1 MGGTGVARYF
11 ARHGGRGVARV
22 VLVGTITPCLMK
34 RPDNVDGIDPAT
46 LAAGADLLARDFPA
60 WIAANTKPFFTPE
73 TSVAMVTWGQAMMMS
88 TSLLAAAQLAQPN
101 FTTDFRS
108 DGRHINVPTRSAERR
123 VGKGWVS
130 TCRSGGA
137 QKHTTTTTKHQ

>member
-1 MGGTGVARYF
+1 
-11 ARHGGRGVARV
+11 
-22 VLVGTITPCLMK
+22 MK

-73 TSVAMVTWGQAMMMS
+73 TSAAMVTWGQAMMMS
-88 TSLLAAAQLAQPN
+88 TSLLAAAPLAQAN

-108 DGRHINVPTRSAERR
+108 DLRPIHVHTRIIHGDRDASAPPALPARAPPA
-123 VGKGWVS
+123 VH
-130 TCRSGGA
+130 A
-137 QKHTTTTTKHQ
+137 

>member
-60 WIAANTKPFFTPE
+60 WIAANTKPFFTPA
-73 TSVAMVTWGQAMMMS
+73 TSVAMVTWGQSMMMS
-88 TSLLAAAQLAQPN
+88 TSLLAAGQLEQAN
-101 FTTDFRS
+101 LSNDS
-108 DGRHINVPTRSAERR
+108 RR
-123 VGKGWVS
+123 DVWQTQRKTQVWEKKV
-130 TCRSGGA
+130 A
-137 QKHTTTTTKHQ
+137 